1 MDESNAAQPVTV
13 VSVDI
18 SAFVNTLKEALDGGG
33 EVRAALWEQ
42 ISETVNQFGGL
53 VHSRSRRQMLALWGK
68 DAPQADDLERA
79 VRAALTM
86 REVMRGMSKGIV
98 TDDSIQMTIGIA
110 AGTVVLTPNDEEEAG
125 FTVEGAPASDA
136 QHLSAQVERT
146 GDILMTQDAFLA
158 IQGCFDAETNL
169 PVMPP
174 DRDAPIIACRVL
186 GAKPQPPVT
195 DSLQRI

>member
-18 SAFVNTLKEALDGGG
+18 SVFVNTLKEALDGGG

-42 ISETVNQFGGL
+42 ISETVAQFGGL
-53 VHSRSRRQMLALWGK
+53 VHSLSRRQMLALWGK
-68 DAPQADDLERA
+68 DAPQPDDLERA
-79 VRAALTM
+79 VRAALMM
-86 REVMRGMSKGIV
+86 RKVMRGMSKGIV

-110 AGTVVLTPNDEEEAG
+110 AGNVAFTPNDEEESG

-146 GDILMTQDAFLA
+146 GDILMTQDAFLT
-158 IQGCFDAETNL
+158 IQERFDAETDL
-169 PVMPP
+169 PVMVPE
-174 DRDAPIIACRVL
+174 RDAPMIACRVL

-195 DSLQRI
+195 DSLQRK